1 MVAQAGQ
8 VWFPDSS
15 YKTSEAI
22 KYFHRE
28 QLPIIIFANWRG
40 FSGGLKGEPSPHWS
54 AYLVRSR
61 RHQPVISL
69 HVNSCMVHSLFVCFS
84 RHVRH
89 DTKVWLVHRRRPEKV
104 QTADHDLHPSL
115 WGAERRSLGR
125 DRHEHQHRMHWD
137 VRWHR
142 LQVGGP

>member
-1 MVAQAGQ
+1 MAVGVICPETRMVEATIPADPANLDSEVKVGVDGLLCFIINYSNHGHDDDDFVRLIIIRRNNSLQVVAQAGQ

-54 AYLVRSR
+54 AYL
-61 RHQPVISL
+61 I
-69 HVNSCMVHSLFVCFS
+69 
-84 RHVRH
+84 
-89 DTKVWLVHRRRPEKV
+89 
-104 QTADHDLHPSL
+104 
-115 WGAERRSLGR
+115 RSLYC
-125 DRHEHQHRMHWD
+125 Q
-137 VRWHR
+137 
-142 LQVGGP
+142 L